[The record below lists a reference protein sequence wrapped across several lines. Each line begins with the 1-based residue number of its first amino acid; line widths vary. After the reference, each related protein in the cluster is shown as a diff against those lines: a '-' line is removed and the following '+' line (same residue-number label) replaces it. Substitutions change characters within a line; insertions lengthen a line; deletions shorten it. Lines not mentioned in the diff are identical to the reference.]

1 MLRRALP
8 AAVAATLPLSAAA
21 DTEVDVSGFIKLDAM
36 ATQYSAGAP
45 GNALM
50 DEFFVPS
57 LIPTGADDEQVR
69 YNSHARESRIRF
81 TTDTDLDGH
90 RLGTHLEL
98 DFMVT
103 DVPGSDERISNSNS
117 PRVRHAFFTF
127 DDFLFGQTWST
138 FYNVSSL
145 PELNDFVGPV
155 GTLFNRQPQ
164 VRYSADTSYGTW
176 HVAVENAESSL
187 NDNGNIN
194 VTEADPTARGYNPNA
209 RFVANAGGAPD
220 LALRYDL
227 RSDAGSNVS
236 LAVLGRQLAYEDA
249 DGDLETAY
257 GGGVS
262 LAGRLKV
269 GSRDDFRFMA
279 NYGHLGRYLGL
290 NAFAGGFVEDDG
302 DINPT
307 PVLGG
312 LAAYRHFWTE
322 GLRSTLSVSM
332 AEADVEAADVG
343 GGEAERYA
351 SAHLNLMY
359 SPVDA
364 ATFGIEYSHAERV
377 NIDDSDGTMQRL
389 QFSAKYAF

>member
-8 AAVAATLPLSAAA
+8 AAVAVALPLSAAA
-21 DTEVDVSGFIKLDAM
+21 DTEVDVSGFIKLDAL

-50 DEFFVPS
+50 DEFIVPS
-57 LIPTGADDEQVR
+57 LIPTGADNEQVR

-103 DVPGSDERISNSNS
+103 GVDGEDERISNSHA

-164 VRYSADTSYGTW
+164 VRYSADTGYGTW
-176 HVAVENAESSL
+176 HVAVENAESTL
-187 NDNGNIN
+187 NDNANN
-194 VTEADPTARGYNPNA
+194 DLRGGSAYDRITTNP
-209 RFVANAGGAPD
+209 GGAPD

-227 RSDAGSNVS
+227 RSEAGSNVS
-236 LAVLGRQLAYEDA
+236 LAILGRQLAYEDT
-249 DGDLETAY
+249 DGDLESAY

-262 LAGRLKV
+262 LAGHLKV

-302 DINPT
+302 DISPT

-343 GGEAERYA
+343 GDEAERYA

-364 ATFGIEYSHAERV
+364 ATFGIEYAWAERV
-377 NIDDSDGTMQRL
+377 NLNDADGTMQRL
-389 QFSAKYAF
+389 QLSAKYAF